1 MQISTIEMRAIN
13 ILSSKGENNWYQRI
27 NIKQDIIK
35 EKEMIKVVVRTLLDP
50 KIDFVFKKIFGAEN
64 NKRVLIDFLNAV
76 INDKDPIVEVELK
89 NTDMEKEF

>member
-35 EKEMIKVVVRTLLDP
+35 EKEMIKVVVRTT
-50 KIDFVFKKIFGAEN
+50 
-64 NKRVLIDFLNAV
+64 LIKYRFC
-76 INDKDPIVEVELK
+76 I
-89 NTDMEKEF
+89 